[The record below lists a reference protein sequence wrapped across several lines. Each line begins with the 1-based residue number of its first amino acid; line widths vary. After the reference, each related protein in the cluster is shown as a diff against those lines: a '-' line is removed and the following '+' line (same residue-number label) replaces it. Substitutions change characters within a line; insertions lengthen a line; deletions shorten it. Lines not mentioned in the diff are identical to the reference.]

1 MTSAVPV
8 LLLAVVVG
16 ALYVMLARVDGSGSG
31 RSPGGVAYSVTMGV
45 IGILAGGTM
54 VVSRLW
60 LLFMAIAVSGLFFFN
75 ATGPVLGG
83 LAVIVTLSGALIFRV
98 ARQRLRQL

>member
-1 MTSAVPV
+1 
-8 LLLAVVVG
+8 
-16 ALYVMLARVDGSGSG
+16 
-31 RSPGGVAYSVTMGV
+31 
-45 IGILAGGTM
+45 M